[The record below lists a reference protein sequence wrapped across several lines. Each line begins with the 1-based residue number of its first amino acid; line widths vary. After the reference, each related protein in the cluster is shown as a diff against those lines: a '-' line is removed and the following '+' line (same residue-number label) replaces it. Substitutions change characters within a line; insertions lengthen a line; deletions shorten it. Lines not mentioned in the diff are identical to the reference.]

1 MRRGCLGVNRT
12 TLLWLLVASS
22 FAFLLF
28 QLRYY
33 RNYVSEAGPHI
44 LRRTSGHVTA
54 SHLQWQSVK
63 SFVRLSRVFGLPL
76 FLADPTALELLTR
89 AGATERERERRRRR
103 RRRDD
108 CVFLCGGRALAS
120 FGLLANAWTYDAAFL
135 LAAEAK
141 GFQLLEVRG
150 EDPRLA
156 SLDLLSGDDI
166 PLHLLLRLHGYVIQ
180 VVFLYERSGAY
191 LWHGPLRLRGDAD
204 RSFASFSQL
213 SFGRHAG
220 AYDRPALVATRVDGL
235 DVAVPRN
242 ISHFL
247 AQHRRARFL
256 ECPYRDARRFL
267 RLYPDDWSPEALDFR
282 HKAKSLLGLA
292 AKTLDRLH
300 VPFWISSGTC
310 LGWLRQ
316 CGFITYS
323 RDVDVG
329 IFIGD
334 FRPEIIDAFLDVG
347 LSLKHKFGKVED
359 SLELSFVR
367 AGVKLDVFFFYLD
380 GDLTWN
386 GGTQAKSGRKFKYVF
401 PGFSLCR
408 AELAEVR
415 VRVPCQTLDYVTANY
430 GAAWRVPQRTW
441 DWKSS
446 PSNVQENGVWPLAQW
461 EELIQVY

>member
-1 MRRGCLGVNRT
+1 MPRVNRT

-44 LRRTSGHVTA
+44 LRRTPGHVTA
-54 SHLQWQSVK
+54 SDLQWQSVK
-63 SFVRLSRVFGLPL
+63 TFLRLSRRFGLPL
-76 FLADPTALELLTR
+76 FLAEPAALELLTR
-89 AGATERERERRRRR
+89 DALLERSRWRRQA
-103 RRRDD
+103 D
-108 CVFLCGGRALAS
+108 CSFLCGGRAVAS

-135 LAAEAK
+135 LAAEEK

-156 SLDLLSGDDI
+156 SLDLLSGEDI
-166 PLHLLLRLHGYVIQ
+166 PLHLLLRLHGNVIQ
-180 VVFLYERSGAY
+180 VVFLYERSGDY
-191 LWHGPLRLRGDAD
+191 LWHGPLRLKGNAD
-204 RSFASFSQL
+204 RSFAPFSQMD
-213 SFGRHAG
+213 FGRHAG
-220 AYDRPALVATRVDGL
+220 AYGRPPLVLTVVDGL

-242 ISHFL
+242 ISGFL
-247 AQHRRARFL
+247 DQHRRARFL
-256 ECPYRDARRFL
+256 ECRYQDARRFL
-267 RLYPDDWSPEALDFR
+267 RLYPDDSSPEALDFR
-282 HKAKSLLGLA
+282 NKAKSLLQLA
-292 AKTLDRLH
+292 AKTLARLK

-310 LGWLRQ
+310 LGWFRQ

-323 RDVDVG
+323 RDVDIG
-329 IFIGD
+329 IFVRD
-334 FRPEIIDAFLDVG
+334 FRPEIIEAFLDVG
-347 LSLKHKFGKVED
+347 LSLKHKFGKLED
-359 SLELSFVR
+359 SLELSFMR
-367 AGVKLDVFFFYLD
+367 DGVKLDIFFFYQD

-401 PGFSLCR
+401 PRFSLCW

-415 VRVPCQTLDYVTANY
+415 VGVPCETLDYVTANY
-430 GAAWRVPQRTW
+430 GAAWSVPQRTW

-446 PSNVQENGVWPLAQW
+446 PSNVQDNGVWPLAQW